1 MHLEGM
7 ISQRLVIGVDGKR
20 VPAVE
25 GMLSTPYI
33 ADLNELGKVDTIKEA
48 MEKAMVR
55 GCQTFDNALYDLWR
69 TGRISEDEAL
79 KHADSKNSL
88 GLKLRLE
95 SKGRRRK
102 VPIKKELTT
111 GEQAPFQTHRSYR
124 VKAVK
129 VESLNPDSE
138 RRINAAIK

>member
-1 MHLEGM
+1 
-7 ISQRLVIGVDGKR
+7 
-20 VPAVE
+20 
-25 GMLSTPYI
+25 
-33 ADLNELGKVDTIKEA
+33 
-48 MEKAMVR
+48 MVR

-88 GLKLRLE
+88 RLKLRLE

-111 GEQAPFQTHRSYR
+111 DEQAPFQTHRS
-124 VKAVK
+124 
-129 VESLNPDSE
+129 
-138 RRINAAIK
+138 